1 VLTAPERGTK
11 RYCERFVEWKL
22 LDILNL
28 CMLFVCMFM
37 IYMLFVVVF
46 FGVVQFL
53 VHGF

>member
-28 CMLFVCMFM
+28 YRNFHL
-37 IYMLFVVVF
+37 II
-46 FGVVQFL
+46 
-53 VHGF
+53 